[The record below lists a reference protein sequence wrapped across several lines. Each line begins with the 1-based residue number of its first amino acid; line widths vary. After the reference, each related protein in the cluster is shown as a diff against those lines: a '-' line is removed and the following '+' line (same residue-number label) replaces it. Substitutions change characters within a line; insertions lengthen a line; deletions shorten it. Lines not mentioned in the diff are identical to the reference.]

1 MFRLITRVYKFLIS
15 PPQKI
20 GSPFFKMSLANGTV
34 HTQPLST
41 PLFHAPFRPLRPHI
55 SPILTTAIPFSHFS
69 TIPKKPLFCRRCR
82 QLWQGKGKQRDP
94 FAFSCLLFNPAF
106 SGRFTLV
113 FPLIAALLTHVS
125 SPFSSLL
132 KRALFPVFCSGT
144 CSLSLR
150 LPLPQ
155 IRPTR
160 ACFTFHRYLPRFGTK
175 NRTSGQ
181 IERHVAKQLF
191 LA

>member
-1 MFRLITRVYKFLIS
+1 MHLSAPSDPTFLQSS
-15 PPQKI
+15 PPQ
-20 GSPFFKMSLANGTV
+20 
-34 HTQPLST
+34 
-41 PLFHAPFRPLRPHI
+41 PLFHHPLPSPKNLYSVGVAGRCEPQRESNATPLLSPAYFSTLPFRADLR
-55 SPILTTAIPFSHFS
+55 SL
-69 TIPKKPLFCRRCR
+69 
-82 QLWQGKGKQRDP
+82 
-94 FAFSCLLFNPAF
+94 
-106 SGRFTLV
+106 
-113 FPLIAALLTHVS
+113 FPLTAAFLTHVS

-150 LPLPQ
+150 LPLSQ

-181 IERHVAKQLF
+181 IGRHVAKQLF
-191 LA
+191 SAQTKTSGRSRLPPI